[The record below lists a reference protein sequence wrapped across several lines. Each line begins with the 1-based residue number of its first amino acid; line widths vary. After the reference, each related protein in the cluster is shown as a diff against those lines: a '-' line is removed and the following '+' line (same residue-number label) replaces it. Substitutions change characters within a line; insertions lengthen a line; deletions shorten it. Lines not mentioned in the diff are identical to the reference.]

1 MHTGV
6 RHGGRPGIRLVATD
20 LDGTLLRDD
29 GTISPRTSAAL
40 ARVRAAGLVLVL
52 VTARPP
58 RFLRRLAAS
67 EGLAGLA
74 ICCNGALVYD
84 LERGTVVRHTPLGG
98 AIAARLVAGLREAV
112 PGVCFAVEAGE
123 RYGWE
128 PAYAALDGALV
139 EPDGL
144 TGDALALCRDPVTKL
159 IVRHPDCA
167 AEALLPLVRR
177 LAGVGAS
184 VTHSGAAFVEVAAA
198 DVHKAAALCAASG
211 VSADATIA
219 FGDMPNDLPLLA
231 WAGHAVA
238 VANAHPAVLR
248 AADEV
253 TLANGGDGVA
263 VVLERLL
270 RRIIGTGG

>member
-1 MHTGV
+1 MQ
-6 RHGGRPGIRLVATD
+6 
-20 LDGTLLRDD
+20 
-29 GTISPRTSAAL
+29 SPWGET
-40 ARVRAAGLVLVL
+40 
-52 VTARPP
+52 
-58 RFLRRLAAS
+58 
-67 EGLAGLA
+67 
-74 ICCNGALVYD
+74 
-84 LERGTVVRHTPLGG
+84 
-98 AIAARLVAGLREAV
+98 AARLVAGLREAV

-177 LAGVGAS
+177 LAGAGAS

-198 DVHKAAALCAASG
+198 DVHKAAALAALCTEVG
-211 VSADATIA
+211 VSAEATIA

-253 TLANGGDGVA
+253 TLSNQEDGVA

-270 RRIIGTGG
+270 QPVAGRRG